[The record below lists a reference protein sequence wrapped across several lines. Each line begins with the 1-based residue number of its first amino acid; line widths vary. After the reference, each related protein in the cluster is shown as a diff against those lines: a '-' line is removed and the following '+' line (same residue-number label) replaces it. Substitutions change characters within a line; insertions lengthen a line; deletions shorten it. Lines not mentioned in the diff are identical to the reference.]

1 MGNYAVTKSIA
12 NATDRVA
19 EIRAFGL
26 IFFAKICRLGVFSAV
41 QK

>member
-26 IFFAKICRLGVFSAV
+26 IFFEKNLSVGRI
-41 QK
+41 